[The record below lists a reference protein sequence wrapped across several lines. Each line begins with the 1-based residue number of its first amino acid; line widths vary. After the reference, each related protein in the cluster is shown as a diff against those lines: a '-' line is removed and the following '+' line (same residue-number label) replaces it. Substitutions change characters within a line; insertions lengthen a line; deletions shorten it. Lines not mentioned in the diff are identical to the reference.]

1 MKQIQWYPG
10 HMAKTKRQVKEKVK
24 YIDIVLELLD
34 ARVPLSS
41 QNPMIDELIG
51 NTPKVILLNKAD
63 LADPVELEKWISY
76 FSNKGIKALKISAQS
91 GKGVNR
97 ILPLLKEISQA
108 RTEKEISRGRIERP
122 IRTMILGIPNVG
134 KSTLINTLAKK
145 KKLVAEDRP
154 GVTKQTQYIRV
165 GQELELLDTPG
176 ILWPK
181 FDDEE
186 VAFRLALI
194 GSIKDDILPI
204 DDVCIYGFRV
214 LDKYYKKAFEDR
226 FDIQVDIDNIV
237 KIYDDIGMRR
247 GFLLKKKEVDYDKV
261 SVTFLHEFRGGKC
274 GPVIL
279 DRVSEL
285 EDIGEDDVS
294 VRN

>member
-10 HMAKTKRQVKEKVK
+10 HMAKTKRQVIEKVK
-24 YIDIVLELLD
+24 YIDVVLELVD

-51 NTPKVILLNKAD
+51 NTPKIILLNKAD
-63 LADPVELEKWISY
+63 LAEPNELEKWISY
-76 FSNKGIKALKISAQS
+76 FSSKGIKALKISALS

-97 ILPLLKEISQA
+97 ILPLIKETLKDKIA
-108 RTEKEISRGRIERP
+108 KEISRGRTERP
-122 IRTMILGIPNVG
+122 LRTMILGIPNVG
-134 KSTLINTLAKK
+134 KSTLINTIAKK

-165 GQELELLDTPG
+165 GKELELLDTPG

-194 GSIKDDILPI
+194 GAIKDNILPI
-204 DDVCIYGFRV
+204 DDVCIFGFKV
-214 LDKYYKKAFEDR
+214 LAQNYKKAFEER
-226 FDIQVDIDNIV
+226 YDITVDIDDVV
-237 KIYDDIGMRR
+237 KIYDDIGLRR
-247 GFLLKKKEVDYDKV
+247 GFLLKKREVDYDKV
-261 SVTFLHEFRGGKC
+261 SVTFLHEFRNGKF
-274 GPVIL
+274 GPIIL
-279 DRVSEL
+279 DKVSEL
-285 EDIGEDDVS
+285 EEHDV
-294 VRN
+294 

>member
-10 HMAKTKRQVKEKVK
+10 HMAKTKRQVKEKIRF
-24 YIDIVLELLD
+24 IDVVLELVD
-34 ARVPLSS
+34 ARIPISS
-41 QNPMIDELIG
+41 MNPMIDELIG
-51 NTPKVILLNKAD
+51 KTPKVILLNKAD
-63 LADPVELEKWISY
+63 LADPNELEKWISY
-76 FSNKGIKALKISAQS
+76 FANKGIKALKISAVS

-97 ILPLLKEISQA
+97 ILPILKEVLKDKIE
-108 RTEKEISRGRIERP
+108 RELSRGRKERP

-165 GQELELLDTPG
+165 GQDLELLDTPG

-186 VAFRLALI
+186 IAFRLALI
-194 GSIKDDILPI
+194 GAIKDNILPI

-214 LDKYYKKAFEDR
+214 LDKYYRKSFEER
-226 FDIQVDIDNIV
+226 YDITVDIDDIV
-237 KIYDDIGMRR
+237 KIYDDIGRRR
-247 GFLLKKKEVDYDKV
+247 GFLLKRNEVDYDKV
-261 SVTFLHEFRGGKC
+261 SVTFLHEFRNGKF

-279 DRVSEL
+279 DRVGEFGE
-285 EDIGEDDVS
+285 EDVQ
-294 VRN
+294 V